1 MDTFASELCANFKH
15 QLEAN
20 HVIKQDQIFVGV
32 YPRGPNGTELLG
44 NFKNV
49 SAFNFQDDI
58 GAAILDICKV
68 TPYGVL
74 CFLPSYSLLEKVL
87 ERMKDTGSFKQLQQ
101 YKEIVVEPR
110 AGSAE
115 EFEQLIKHYY
125 GVIADCYSG
134 TTGLAAPSPSS
145 QRLVSGAIFFAVY
158 RGKVSEG
165 LDFADEYA
173 RAVINIGI
181 PYPAFKDPKVTLKKE
196 YNDRNRENLLP
207 GNQWYETQAFRALN
221 QALGRCIRHR
231 NDWGAVIFLEQRFTF
246 PRNVQKL
253 SKWVRPAVRQF
264 QSYSEGLQALRQFM
278 REKGSKLPEELIT
291 PKQDIEESSSVK
303 PATTAKRPK
312 TSSNWPKRET
322 ASTGLS
328 WAIDRESD
336 ATAVIGVDQEPSSFT
351 KTSDFFRK
359 TGKTLGARRHRQS
372 E

>member
-32 YPRGPNGTELLG
+32 YPRGPKGTELLG

-58 GAAILDICKV
+58 GSAILDICKV
-68 TPYGVL
+68 TPFGVL
-74 CFLPSYSLLEKVL
+74 CFLPSYSLLEKIV
-87 ERMKDTGSFKQLQQ
+87 ERMKDTGTFKQLQQ
-101 YKEIVVEPR
+101 FKEIVIEPR

-125 GVIADCYSG
+125 SVIVDCHTSPS
-134 TTGLAAPSPSS
+134 GLAAPTSTSK
-145 QRLVSGAIFFAVY
+145 RIVSGAIFFAVY

-196 YNDRNRENLLP
+196 YNDRNRDSLLP

-264 QSYSEGLQALRQFM
+264 QSYADGLQSLRQFM
-278 REKGSKLPEELIT
+278 LEKGCKLPEDLIK
-291 PKQDIEESSSVK
+291 PQAEVEEI
-303 PATTAKRPK
+303 AAYKRPK
-312 TSSNWPKRET
+312 TVTTNSSNWPPKRET
-322 ASTGLS
+322 TSTGVS

-336 ATAVIGVDQEPSSFT
+336 VAVIDVDAAEPKSFT

-359 TGKTLGARRHRQS
+359 GKTLGARRHRDN
-372 E
+372 

>member
-1 MDTFASELCANFKH
+1 MDTFASELCANFRH

-20 HVIKQDQIFVGV
+20 HVIKPDQIFVGV

-68 TPYGVL
+68 TPFGVL

-87 ERMKDTGSFKQLQQ
+87 ERMRDTGTFRLLQQ
-101 YKEIVVEPR
+101 FKEIVIEPR
-110 AGSAE
+110 AGSSE

-125 GVIADCYSG
+125 SVIADCFANDG
-134 TTGLAAPSPSS
+134 VTAPSSAS
-145 QRLVSGAIFFAVY
+145 RRTVSGAIFFAVY

-196 YNDRNRENLLP
+196 YNDRNRDSLLP

-231 NDWGAVIFLEQRFTF
+231 NDWGAVIFLEQRFTL

-264 QSYSEGLQALRQFM
+264 QSYAEGLQSLRQFM
-278 REKGSKLPEELIT
+278 LEKGSKLPEDLIRPT
-291 PKQDIEESSSVK
+291 LQAEDPSKA
-303 PATTAKRPK
+303 PKRPHQ
-312 TSSNWPKRET
+312 TSNNWPPKRQQT
-322 ASTGLS
+322 SAGLS

-336 ATAVIGVDQEPSSFT
+336 AAAAIDVDEPAAF
-351 KTSDFFRK
+351 KRTSDFFK
-359 TGKTLGARRHRQS
+359 KGKTLGTRRNRTY

>member
-68 TPYGVL
+68 TPFGVL
-74 CFLPSYSLLEKVL
+74 CFLPSYSLLEKIL
-87 ERMKDTGSFKQLQQ
+87 DRMKDTGLYRILQQ
-101 YKEIVVEPR
+101 YKEIVIEPR
-110 AGSAE
+110 AGSTE

-125 GVIADCYSG
+125 SVIAACCSSPTG
-134 TTGLAAPSPSS
+134 TAAPTSTS
-145 QRLVSGAIFFAVY
+145 QRIVSGAIFFAVY

-165 LDFADEYA
+165 LDFADENA

-196 YNDRNRENLLP
+196 YNDRNRDSLLP

-231 NDWGAVIFLEQRFTF
+231 HDWGAVIFLEQRFTL

-264 QSYSEGLQALRQFM
+264 PSYADGLAQLRQFM
-278 REKGSKLPEELIT
+278 LQKGSKLPEDLISPT
-291 PKQDIEESSSVK
+291 VIQDEPSK
-303 PATTAKRPK
+303 PAPK
-312 TSSNWPKRET
+312 KQKNWPPKREVT
-322 ASTGLS
+322 STGLS

-336 ATAVIGVDQEPSSFT
+336 VIVVDAETEPTTTFR
-351 KTSDFFRK
+351 KTSDFFK
-359 TGKTLGARRHRQS
+359 KGKTLGARRSRTY